1 MAVFPALAL
10 RRTRAALSRSDLD
23 NLDAYMREAK
33 RHPLLSAAEEVRLAR
48 RARQGDDHA
57 REQLVVS
64 NLRLVVRVALRY
76 AGNGVPLQ
84 DLIQEGNLGLMR
96 AVRSFDWRLG
106 YRFSTYAIWW
116 IHQAITR
123 YLERHAPGLRLPQ
136 HVVRKLNRLDGASR
150 HLVQQLQAEPDA
162 AQLAEALGW
171 REEVVRRL
179 LAWRTGAASLEE
191 EVAEGDI
198 TLKDVLAADHAPDP
212 EEEALRTITR
222 QELRR
227 ALQRLPD
234 RHRQVLWLRFGLRD
248 GRPRTLEEISRAL
261 NISREGVRQIEERAL
276 AHLRHL
282 PEVAGLEE
290 H

>member
-1 MAVFPALAL
+1 
-10 RRTRAALSRSDLD
+10 
-23 NLDAYMREAK
+23 MREVK

-48 RARQGDDHA
+48 RARAGDARA
-57 REQLVVS
+57 RERLIVS

-84 DLIQEGNLGLMR
+84 DLVQEGNVGLMR

-123 YLERHAPGLRLPQ
+123 YLERHARGLRLPP

-150 HLVQQLQAEPDA
+150 QLIQQLQAEPDPA
-162 AQLAEALGW
+162 RLAEALGW
-171 REEVVRRL
+171 PEEVVRRL
-179 LAWRTGAASLEE
+179 LAWRSGATSLEE

-212 EEEALRTITR
+212 EEEALRAVTG

-227 ALQRLPD
+227 ALERLPD
-234 RHRQVLWLRFGLRD
+234 RQRQVLWLRFGLGD
-248 GRPRTLEEISRAL
+248 GRPRTLEETSRAL
-261 NISREGVRQIEERAL
+261 NISREGVLQIEKRAL

-282 PEVAGLEE
+282 PEVAGRQQS
-290 H
+290 